1 MNDFLKTFTN
11 PILFTGRAFIFY
23 TGIVWRAFIF
33 YTGIDLLVEVLNCMV
48 LQCMWLNNPYSV

>member
-23 TGIVWRAFIF
+23 TGI
-33 YTGIDLLVEVLNCMV
+33 DLLVEVLNCVV
-48 LQCMWLNNPYSV
+48 LQCNCGLIILIAFSPLSVNIIN